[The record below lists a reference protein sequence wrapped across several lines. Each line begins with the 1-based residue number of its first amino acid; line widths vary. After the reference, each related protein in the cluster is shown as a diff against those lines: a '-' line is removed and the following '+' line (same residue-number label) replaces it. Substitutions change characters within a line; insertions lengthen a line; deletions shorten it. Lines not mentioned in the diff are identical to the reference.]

1 MSSHPGLIT
10 NFLYYRQ
17 SYMTCDNS
25 FKIKKPFQ
33 FKLQFLFCFFIYWVR
48 HSKQS
53 EEVEEDILARV
64 SKYVR

>member
-1 MSSHPGLIT
+1 
-10 NFLYYRQ
+10 
-17 SYMTCDNS
+17 MTCDNS